1 MTGNVS
7 MNKNVDRRKETNMPT
22 TEKTLRVLIVDD
34 NRDGADAL
42 GLLVEALGNHVH
54 VTYGGTKALEIATS
68 FRPDLML
75 VDLLMPDMDGCG
87 LVARFRQTPAFAQT
101 KIVAITGQKDE
112 EHKSSAMKAGF
123 DAVLIKP
130 AALAEIKAVLAS
142 VIVSDSGQSPK
153 RAKLRASLGTERRLP
168 IDEARRIRNDR
179 KSRTLTQ
186 AESEAAICDGII
198 RFQEEY
204 MGWRSDQIHIHFI
217 KDLLMVRMPGGLTLA
232 ERQLGK
238 SQSAENGRD
247 LIKQVRKQLLEVA
260 RPMLESLVHEVT
272 GVKVLSMHHDISTV
286 TGEEVVIFTLVESP
300 CFAYRPANNLEERD

>member
-1 MTGNVS
+1 
-7 MNKNVDRRKETNMPT
+7 MPT

-42 GLLVEALGNHVH
+42 GLLVEELGNQVH
-54 VTYGGTKALEIATS
+54 VTYGGTQALDVATA

-75 VDLLMPDMDGCG
+75 VDLVMPDMDGCG
-87 LVARFRQTPAFAQT
+87 LVMRFRQIPAFAQT

-112 EHKSSAMKAGF
+112 EHKPSAMKAGF
-123 DAVLIKP
+123 DAVLFKP
-130 AALAEIKAVLAS
+130 VTLTEIKAVLAS
-142 VIVSDSGQSPK
+142 VVVVTHAGQSPK
-153 RAKLRASLGTERRLP
+153 RAKERASLGTERRLP
-168 IDEARRIRNDR
+168 IDEARRIRNER
-179 KSRTLTQ
+179 KSKTLTQ

-204 MGWRSDQIHIHFI
+204 LGWRSEQIHVHLI
-217 KDLLMVRMPGGLTLA
+217 KDLLVVRILGVLTLA

-238 SQSAENGRD
+238 SLSPEKGRD
-247 LIKQVRKQLLEVA
+247 LIKQVRKQLLELA

-286 TGEEVVIFTLVESP
+286 TGEEVVIFSLAEAP
-300 CFAYRPANNLEERD
+300 RFG